1 MSVSSVSS
9 SSSSPVS
16 YDLGALQSAA
26 VNDLVGKLNT
36 TYSNI
41 QSQAS
46 DASVTLSAI
55 GQVQSG
61 FATIQSQAAT
71 LSDPN
76 NLGTAAAAQS
86 ALQSVIGSVNAQAA
100 LVSNVTASGGILAS
114 DTGIA
119 ASAQS
124 VRSLLSSSSLIGA
137 VAQSSFGLKTASDGT
152 VSLDTAAFN
161 AAYSANP
168 SGVTQVLSNIGSSVN
183 SAATSQIS
191 AGGAVYSSQTKVQA
205 QYTTLSQQQADLYGR
220 ISNLQ
225 NGGVTASTL
234 QDYTTISAVVSSAAT
249 RINALTTTATNLNNQ
264 VNLAGQKQS
273 DLNLVQSGVKSIQ
286 QNAQAVA
293 AVGTGSSATAAT
305 AGAALQGLFDSLNT
319 QTNLLTTL
327 GAAKTSTTPAG
338 TLNSETSLRNSLN
351 QIGQSVTSTLLTQLG
366 LGNIG
371 VSQSNGLFTLDQS
384 AFSTAYNANQPS
396 VQSFLSNIGGFIQQS
411 TNSLF
416 QSGSTLTNA
425 QVNTQ
430 NQIVSL
436 QAQIYANQKQI
447 DAVQADPFS
456 TVPVS
461 SYQKI
466 LTI

>member
-1 MSVSSVSS
+1 MSVSSVSNT
-9 SSSSPVS
+9 SSSPVS

-26 VNDLVGKLNT
+26 VSDLVSKLNT
-36 TYSNI
+36 TYGNI
-41 QSQAS
+41 QGQAS

-71 LSDPN
+71 LSDTN
-76 NLGTAAAAQS
+76 NLGNAAAAQS
-86 ALQSVIGSVNAQAA
+86 ALQSVIGSVNAQAT
-100 LVSNVTASGGILAS
+100 LVGNVTATGGTLAS

-137 VAQSSFGLKTASDGT
+137 VAQSSLGLNTAADGT

-168 SGVTQVLSNIGSSVN
+168 SGVTQILSSIGGSVN

-191 AGGAVYSSQTKVQA
+191 SGGAVYSSQTTVQA
-205 QYTTLSQQQADLYGR
+205 QYATLSQKQADLYGR

-225 NGGVTASTL
+225 NGGATASTL

-264 VNLAGQKQS
+264 VNFAGQKQN
-273 DLNLVQSGVKSIQ
+273 DLNQVQSGVQAIQ

-293 AVGTGSSATAAT
+293 AVGTGSTANAAT

-319 QTNLLTTL
+319 QTNLLNTL

-366 LGNIG
+366 LGSIG

-416 QSGSTLTNA
+416 QGGSTLNNA

-430 NQIVSL
+430 NQIVTL
-436 QAQIYANQKQI
+436 QAQIYANQQQI